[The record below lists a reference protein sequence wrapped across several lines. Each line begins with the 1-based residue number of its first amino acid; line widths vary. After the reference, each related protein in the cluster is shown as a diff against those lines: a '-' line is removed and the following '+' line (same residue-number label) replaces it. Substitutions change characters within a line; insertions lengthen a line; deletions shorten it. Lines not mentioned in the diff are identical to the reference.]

1 MDLEMTKRQNEA
13 IRASLAEL
21 TSTVEKHLSACEE
34 NALNGSASTAASMS
48 KTHVELMS
56 AARKMK
62 SDVYGPVNNV
72 ASHYEEF
79 IHSGCLRALLEA
91 GVFDKLPLDGKGMS
105 ASELAG
111 KTNMEE
117 ALLIRMM
124 RTVAPLYFEEHS
136 PRVYNQTANS
146 LIFQLEDMR
155 SSYKQIYDEYAPCSY
170 ALTPYFKENGFKVPD
185 SINNNP
191 YTFAHRTNGLS
202 MWDFLS
208 LHPERLRIFNLGMN
222 RISSQMVPSYGIFP
236 WLSEY
241 RKMETSEDAVLL
253 VDIGGGQ
260 GQAIAAIRDII
271 EGTKGRLILQDREE
285 VMLENP
291 DPIPGVEKMTY
302 DFFTPQPVKNALIY
316 HIRRCFHDWPDA
328 DCVAILSNIANAM
341 TSTSR
346 LLIAEMVLQDE
357 LDAEAAWMD
366 ITMMFFAGKERSEN
380 QWRRLIGAAG
390 MRLERIHGSEGTTFS
405 VLEARLK

>member
-1 MDLEMTKRQNEA
+1 MDLEMTKKQNDA

-21 TSTVEKHLSACEE
+21 TFTVEKHISACEE
-34 NALNGSASTAASMS
+34 NAVHSSTFNAATVT
-48 KTHVELMS
+48 KTHVELMN

-62 SDVYGPVNNV
+62 SDVYGPVNNI
-72 ASHYEEF
+72 ASHYEEL

-91 GVFDKLPLDGKGMS
+91 GVFDKLPLDGKGMH
-105 ASELAG
+105 ASELAE

-124 RTVAPLYFEEHS
+124 RAVTPIYFEENS

-155 SSYKQIYDEYAPCSY
+155 ASYKQIYDEYAPCSY

-185 SINNNP
+185 SIKNNP
-191 YTFAHRTNGLS
+191 YTFAHRTNGLN
-202 MWDFLS
+202 MWDYLS

-222 RISSQMVPSYGIFP
+222 RISSQMIQSYGIFP

-241 RKMETSEDAVLL
+241 RKMQISDDSVLL

-260 GQAIAAIRDII
+260 GQAITAIKDII

-291 DPIPGVEKMTY
+291 DPIPGIEKMTY
-302 DFFTPQPVKNALIY
+302 DFFTPQPVKGALIY

-357 LDAEAAWMD
+357 LDAEATWMD
-366 ITMMFFAGKERSEN
+366 VTVMFFAGKERSEK
-380 QWRRLIGAAG
+380 QWKQLIEAAG
-390 MRLERIHGSEGTTFS
+390 LRLERIYGSEGTTFS
-405 VLEARLK
+405 VLEAWLK

>member
-1 MDLEMTKRQNEA
+1 MDLEMTKKQNDA

-21 TSTVEKHLSACEE
+21 TLTVEKHISACEE
-34 NALNGSASTAASMS
+34 NAVHSSTFNAATVT
-48 KTHVELMS
+48 KTHVELMN

-62 SDVYGPVNNV
+62 SDVYGPVNNI

-91 GVFDKLPLDGKGMS
+91 GVFDELPLDEKGMS
-105 ASELAG
+105 ASELAQ

-124 RTVAPLYFEEHS
+124 RAVTPIYFEENS
-136 PRVYNQTANS
+136 PRVYKQTANS

-155 SSYKQIYDEYAPCSY
+155 ASYKQIMDSKY
-170 ALTPYFKENGFKVPD
+170 PD
-185 SINNNP
+185 SIKNNP
-191 YTFAHRTNGLS
+191 YTFAHRTNGLN
-202 MWDFLS
+202 MWDYLS

-222 RISSQMVPSYGIFP
+222 RISSQMVQSYGIFP

-241 RKMETSEDAVLL
+241 RKMQINDDSVLL

-260 GQAIAAIRDII
+260 GQAIAAIKDII

-291 DPIPGVEKMTY
+291 NPIPGIEKMTY
-302 DFFTPQPVKNALIY
+302 DFFTPQPVKGALIY
-316 HIRRCFHDWPDA
+316 HVRRCFHDWPDA
-328 DCVAILSNIANAM
+328 DCVTILSNIANAM

-357 LDAEAAWMD
+357 LDAEATWMD
-366 ITMMFFAGKERSEN
+366 VTMMFFAGKERSEK
-380 QWRRLIGAAG
+380 QWRQLIEAAG
-390 MRLERIHGSEGTTFS
+390 LRLERIYGSEGTTFS
-405 VLEARLK
+405 VLEAWLK

>member
-72 ASHYEEF
+72 ASHYEE
-79 IHSGCLRALLEA
+79 
-91 GVFDKLPLDGKGMS
+91 
-105 ASELAG
+105 
-111 KTNMEE
+111 
-117 ALLIRMM
+117 
-124 RTVAPLYFEEHS
+124 
-136 PRVYNQTANS
+136 
-146 LIFQLEDMR
+146 LEDMR